1 MSLSFI
7 INQKKDYEIKSFYP
21 NLGWLPITNKLYDLK
36 QASKIVRLL
45 NKGTNSLLYKY
56 ERTF

>member
-7 INQKKDYEIKSFYP
+7 INQKKDYEIKSFYK
-21 NLGWLPITNKLYDLK
+21 NLGWLPITKKLYDLK

-45 NKGTNSLLYKY
+45 NKGTSSLLYKF